1 MMSLFVIDAQQ
12 SHCFMRKNL
21 LHYTYTYSSIITKFL
36 RILIDPGGEIDL
48 IFISLGK
55 MRKKPSKEMSM
66 QATNVVDEIKKIGI
80 KIIGWYWT
88 LGRYDTAFI
97 FEAENEKE
105 ALKVSL
111 AVAEF
116 VSTETLV
123 AIPREEAIKLL

>member
-1 MMSLFVIDAQQ
+1 M
-12 SHCFMRKNL
+12 N
-21 LHYTYTYSSIITKFL
+21 
-36 RILIDPGGEIDL
+36 PGGEIDL

-66 QATNVVDEIKKIGI
+66 QATSVVDDIKKIGI